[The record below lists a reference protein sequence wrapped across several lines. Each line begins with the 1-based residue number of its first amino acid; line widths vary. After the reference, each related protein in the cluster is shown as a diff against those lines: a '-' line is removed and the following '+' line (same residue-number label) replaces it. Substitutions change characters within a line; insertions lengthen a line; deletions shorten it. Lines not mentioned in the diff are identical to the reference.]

1 VEADEQVT
9 APRRPQQT
17 AELLA
22 ELDTLLLE
30 FRRRLDAYVESGS
43 DDIVAADEGVRVA
56 TLVQSAADA
65 AARHAGEI
73 AATLERS
80 HGIRDD

>member
-9 APRRPQQT
+9 APRRPQT

-30 FRRRLDAYVESGS
+30 LRRRLDAYVESGS

-65 AARHAGEI
+65 AARHAGEVV
-73 AATLERS
+73 AALERS
-80 HGIRDD
+80 HGIVRDA